1 MKKLRCNFNTETLMR
16 EILCTVI
23 SVCMLFII
31 CSCDKQNDL
40 DTCSSTY
47 NQNVLQNSQEQLLDF
62 SENNYL
68 SITKSNIF
76 AQDQNIYYLKEK
88 VSSQN
93 CKIEFDTFKIDA
105 CDSCGNRISYFTY
118 MDDKYGYYCRSDEE
132 ANTTGEIGRV
142 DIENNTYEKL
152 IEIPVG
158 NQSGPIVASK
168 DYLVWKESLNKSNWG
183 ITRLNI
189 YNIKKKTNETFYNHT
204 IDVNTGR
211 CYAWNWSECVI
222 DGDLIYFDDIVG
234 IKDEIYQVNLY
245 SYNAKTGK
253 INLVKEM
260 AKRPMKIGDGI
271 IWQELNKDKVNTD
284 ICLYKNKKVSNVLS
298 FINNS
303 CRAISVGQNGSIV
316 IINGLSSYGG
326 DGINCTGVQIHN
338 NKTSQL
344 LVTKDCVYVETAIT
358 DGNIILFTLN
368 TVYKHKPLMFDIK
381 GNKFIELECEK
392 SMYYSLISNS
402 YVYFLSNSQDEMKII
417 RIELSHNN

>member
-1 MKKLRCNFNTETLMR
+1 MR

-47 NQNVLQNSQEQLLDF
+47 NQNVLQNSQDKLLDF
-62 SENNYL
+62 TEKNYQG
-68 SITKSNIF
+68 ITKANIV
-76 AQDQNIYYLKEK
+76 AQDDNIYYLKEK
-88 VSSQN
+88 VSSKEHKLN
-93 CKIEFDTFKIDA
+93 FDTFEIDVK
-105 CDSCGNRISYFTY
+105 DSCGNRISYFMY

-158 NQSGPIVASK
+158 NQSGPIVALK
-168 DYLVWKESLNKSNWG
+168 DYLVWEESLNKSNWG

-204 IDVNTGR
+204 INVNTGR
-211 CYAWNWSECVI
+211 CYAWNWSDCVI

-234 IKDEIYQVNLY
+234 IKDEMYKVNLY

-260 AKRPMKIGDGI
+260 AKRPMKIRGGL

-284 ICLYKNKKVSNVLS
+284 ISIYKDNKISNLLS
-298 FINNS
+298 FISNS
-303 CRAISVGQNGSIV
+303 CLNIFAGQDDSIV
-316 IINGLSSYGG
+316 IINGLSSDGG
-326 DGINCTGVQIHN
+326 DGINCTGVQIYNN
-338 NKTSQL
+338 NKLSQL
-344 LVTKDCVYVETAIT
+344 LVTKNCVYVEKAIT
-358 DGNIILFTLN
+358 DGNIILFGLN
-368 TVYKHKPLMFDIK
+368 TDNNYKPIMFDIK
-381 GNKFIELECEK
+381 TNKFIELECEK
-392 SMYYSLISNS
+392 SKYSTYISDS
-402 YVYFLSNSQDEMKII
+402 YAYFLSNTQDEMKII

>member
-1 MKKLRCNFNTETLMR
+1 MR

-47 NQNVLQNSQEQLLDF
+47 NQNVLQNSQEQLLDL

-105 CDSCGNRISYFTY
+105 CDSCGNRISYFMY

-168 DYLVWKESLNKSNWG
+168 DYLVWEESLNKSNWG

-204 IDVNTGR
+204 LDVNTGR
-211 CYAWNWSECVI
+211 CYAWNWSDCVI

-234 IKDEIYQVNLY
+234 IKDEMYQVNLY

-260 AKRPMKIGDGI
+260 AKCPMKIRGGL

-284 ICLYKNKKVSNVLS
+284 ISIYKDNKISNLLS
-298 FINNS
+298 FISNS
-303 CRAISVGQNGSIV
+303 YLNIFAGQDDSIV
-316 IINGLSSYGG
+316 IKNSLSIDG
-326 DGINCTGVQIHN
+326 DGITSCNGVQIYNN
-338 NKTSQL
+338 NKLSQL
-344 LVTKDCVYVETAIT
+344 LVTKRCVYVEKAIT
-358 DGNIILFTLN
+358 NGNIILFALN
-368 TVYKHKPLMFDIK
+368 TDNNHKPIMFDIK
-381 GNKFIELECEK
+381 TNKFIELECEK
-392 SMYYSLISNS
+392 SNYDTYISDS
-402 YVYFLSNSQDEMKII
+402 YAYFFSEIQDEMKII

>member
-1 MKKLRCNFNTETLMR
+1 MR

-105 CDSCGNRISYFTY
+105 CDSCGNKILYF
-118 MDDKYGYYCRSDEE
+118 MCIDDKYGYYCRSSEE
-132 ANTTGEIGRV
+132 NNTGEIGRV
-142 DIENNTYEKL
+142 NIESNVYEKL
-152 IEIPVG
+152 IEIPLG
-158 NQSGPIVASK
+158 NQGGNIVVSK
-168 DYLVWKESLNKSNWG
+168 DYIVWKESLDNSNWG
-183 ITRLNI
+183 LTRLNI
-189 YNIKKKTNETFYNHT
+189 YNKEKKTNKSFYNHT
-204 IDVNTGR
+204 IDVNSGGV
-211 CYAWNWSECVI
+211 YAWNWSECVI

-344 LVTKDCVYVETAIT
+344 LVTKNCVYVETAIT

-368 TVYKHKPLMFDIK
+368 TDYKHKPLIFDIK

-402 YVYFLSNSQDEMKII
+402 HVYFLSNSQDEMKII